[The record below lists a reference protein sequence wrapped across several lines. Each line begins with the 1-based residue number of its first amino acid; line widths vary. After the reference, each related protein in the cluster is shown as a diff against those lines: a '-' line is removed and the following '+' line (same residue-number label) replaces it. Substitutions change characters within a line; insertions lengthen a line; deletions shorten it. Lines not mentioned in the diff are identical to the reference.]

1 MAKHSMLMGTAR
13 GKLGNMVL
21 SRVDG
26 VQITRAY
33 NPNVAN
39 PKTVGQAT
47 QRAIFA
53 TISYMA
59 AILSTIVDNSFDG
72 YKNGRKSRQA
82 FVKKN
87 LDLVRSKYLAGE
99 RVYLLPKGE
108 KLASPQQLI
117 ISSGKLSPF
126 PLVNG
131 QVGTTLCTYVSLSG
145 HTAEDDTVVIDLSE
159 LKILCPDIKAG
170 SQLTFVSVA
179 GDGDRYNM
187 KLRKARIVLGSW
199 IDDDTPIFNL
209 SQSGIFASAIDT
221 SKTEGF
227 NVGTNGDIDFDYE
240 GCILGKVS
248 DGDNGYYLAFRDND
262 EEFGWASGIIVS
274 NYNADKG
281 EWEHSECKLTV
292 ADQIDWFN
300 TDADVVPSFMENANR
315 ITSNN
320 AYTEQSDD
328 SNYPPYNSSLNAAFQ
343 AIIASPGY
351 TQKSLNLEANN
362 TYGPIPEGNLVQMFL
377 TPANGA
383 TIDTSSLRVLAGE
396 AAVTDVRATRIADGS
411 VFIAFNLQNGSTQ
424 SVTYNVTFNG
434 NLNPAYD
441 DTERQYG
448 FRVAI
453 SKVQA

>member
-33 NPNVAN
+33 NPIVSN

-59 AILSTIVDNSFDG
+59 AVLTAVIDNSFDG
-72 YKNGRKSRQA
+72 FKNGRKSRQA

-87 LDLVRSKYLAGE
+87 LDYVRSKLLAGE
-99 RVYLLPKGE
+99 KVYLLPKGE
-108 KLASPQQLI
+108 KLPVPADLI
-117 ISSGKLSPF
+117 VSDGKLAPSPVSNMTIDSGIYGAIDIV
-126 PLVNG
+126 PYTNTDSNSILRLV
-131 QVGTTLCTYVSLSG
+131 
-145 HTAEDDTVVIDLSE
+145 DLQSW
-159 LKILCPDIKAG
+159 CPDIKPG
-170 SQLTFVSVA
+170 SQLTFVSIQ

-187 KLRKARIVLGSW
+187 TAKFARIVLGSW
-199 IDDDTPIFNL
+199 ITADTEIFN
-209 SQSGIFASAIDT
+209 FSAGVIRGEALDR
-221 SKTEGF
+221 SKTLGF
-227 NVGTNGDIDFDYE
+227 AAG
-240 GCILGKVS
+240 S
-248 DGDNGYYLAFRDND
+248 DGEISLDSNKEMIALFGSGSDQRIIFGNADD
-262 EEFGWASGIIVS
+262 IVGWANGVIVS
-274 NYNADKG
+274 NYNSDKE
-281 EWEHSECKLTV
+281 EWEHNTCKLMP
-292 ADQIDWFN
+292 ADQIDWFS
-300 TDADVVPSFMENANR
+300 TDTAVVPSYMANANR
-315 ITSNN
+315 ITSND
-320 AYTEQSDD
+320 AYTEQSDSSD
-328 SNYPPYNSSLNAAFQ
+328 YPPYNSSLNAAFQ

-351 TQKSLNLEANN
+351 TQRSLNLEGNN
-362 TYGPIPEGNLVQMFL
+362 SYGPIPEGNLVQLFL

-383 TIDTSSLRVLAGE
+383 TIDASSLRVLAGE
-396 AAVTDVRATRIADGS
+396 TAVTDVRASRIADGS

-424 SVTYNVTFNG
+424 SVTYNFTFNG

>member
-33 NPNVAN
+33 NPIVSN

-53 TISYMA
+53 TVSYMA
-59 AILSTIVDNSFDG
+59 AVLLAVIDNSFDG
-72 YKNGRKSRQA
+72 FKNGRKSRQA

-87 LDLVRSKYLAGE
+87 LDYVRAKLLAGE
-99 RVYLLPKGE
+99 KVYLLPKSEKLPVPSDFIVSDG
-108 KLASPQQLI
+108 KLAS
-117 ISSGKLSPF
+117 SPV
-126 PLVNG
+126 VNK
-131 QVGTTLCTYVSLSG
+131 QIRTSLFG
-145 HTAEDDTVVIDLSE
+145 VIDIE
-159 LKILCPDIKAG
+159 PILNAEEKYVLRLRDLQVWCPDIKPG
-170 SQLTFVSVA
+170 SQLTFVSIQ

-187 KLRKARIVLGSW
+187 ETKLGRIVLGSW
-199 IDDDTPIFNL
+199 ITEDTEIIDFT
-209 SQSGIFASAIDT
+209 SAVIKGDALD
-221 SKTEGF
+221 KTKTLGF
-227 NVGTNGDIDFDYE
+227 NATSEGDISLDTNAEMIAQY
-240 GCILGKVS
+240 GI
-248 DGDNGYYLAFRDND
+248 D
-262 EEFGWASGIIVS
+262 EEQRIIFGNADDIIGWANGVIVS
-274 NYNADKG
+274 NYNTEKQ
-281 EWEHSECKLTV
+281 EWEHNTCKLMP
-292 ADQIDWFN
+292 ADQIDWFS
-300 TDADVVPSFMENANR
+300 TDTVVVPSYMANANR

-320 AYTEQSDD
+320 AYTEQSDSSD
-328 SNYPPYNSSLNAAFQ
+328 YPPYNSSLNAAYQ

-351 TQKSLNLEANN
+351 TQKSLNLESNN
-362 TYGPIPEGNLVQMFL
+362 TYGPIPEGNLVQIFL

>member
-59 AILSTIVDNSFDG
+59 ALLSVIVDNSFDG

-87 LDLVRSKYLAGE
+87 LDFVRSKYLAGE
-99 RVYLLPKGE
+99 KVYLLPKGE
-108 KLASPQQLI
+108 KLSSPQELF
-117 ISSGKLSPF
+117 ISSGSLAPSPV
-126 PLVNG
+126 VNG
-131 QVGTTLCTYVSLSG
+131 QLDNSLYTYIPIQGDASSEAGAVITL
-145 HTAEDDTVVIDLSE
+145 ADL
-159 LKILCPDIKAG
+159 KDWCPDIKAG

-187 KLRKARIVLGSW
+187 KLKKARIVLGSW
-199 IDDDTPIFNL
+199 IADDTVIFDLQNKV
-209 SQSGIFASAIDT
+209 IMASALDM

-227 NVGTNGDIDFDYE
+227 YIDSNGNPNTDADTSIIDT
-240 GCILGKVS
+240 VS
-248 DGDNGYYLAFRDND
+248 DGADGRYLAFTNIGD
-262 EEFGWASGIIVS
+262 EYGWASGVIVS
-274 NYNADKG
+274 NYDEAKG
-281 EWEHSECKLTV
+281 VWVHNTTKLV
-292 ADQIDWFN
+292 CPDQIDWFN
-300 TDADVVPSFMENANR
+300 TDAVVVPSYMANTNR

>member
-1 MAKHSMLMGTAR
+1 MKHSLLMGTAR
-13 GKLGNMVL
+13 GKLGNMVF

-26 VQITRAY
+26 QQIARAY
-33 NPNVAN
+33 NPIVAN

-59 AILSTIVDNSFDG
+59 ALLSVIVDNSFDG
-72 YKNGRKSRQA
+72 YKNGKKSRQA

-87 LDLVRSKYLAGE
+87 LDIVRRKYLAGE
-99 RVYLLPKGE
+99 RVYLLPKGT
-108 KLASPQQLI
+108 KLPSPQQLVV
-117 ISSGKLSPF
+117 SSGKLSDF
-126 PLVNG
+126 TLANG
-131 QVGTTLCTYVSLSG
+131 EVGSTVCTYIPVLG
-145 HTAEDDTVVIDLSE
+145 VEIGDNVVGLRLCDLKS
-159 LKILCPDIKAG
+159 ICPDIKPG

-187 KLRKARIVLGSW
+187 VLRKARIVLGTW

-209 SQSGIFASAIDT
+209 TQAGIFAAALDM

-227 NVGTNGDIDFDYE
+227 AIGPNGDINLDTVGSPLY
-240 GCILGKVS
+240 KVS
-248 DGDNGYYLAFRDND
+248 DGSDGYYLAFRDNE
-262 EEFGWASGIIVS
+262 EEFGWASGVILS
-274 NYNADKG
+274 NYNSEKG

-300 TDADVVPSFMENANR
+300 TDADVIPSFMTNANR

-320 AYTEQSDD
+320 AYTEQSND

-343 AIIASPGY
+343 GIIASPGY
-351 TQKSLNLEANN
+351 SQKSLNLESANS
-362 TYGPIPEGNLVQMFL
+362 YGPIPEGNRVQIFL
-377 TPANGA
+377 QPNNGA
-383 TIDTSSLRVLAGE
+383 TIDTSTLQILAGE
-396 AAVTDVRATRIADGS
+396 TAVSEKTVTRTSDGS
-411 VFIAFNLQNGSTQ
+411 VYISFNLQNGSTQ
-424 SVTYNVTFNG
+424 SVTYNISFAG

-441 DTERQYG
+441 DTERTYG

>member
-33 NPNVAN
+33 NPIVSN

-59 AILSTIVDNSFDG
+59 AVLTAIIDNSFDG
-72 YKNGRKSRQA
+72 FKNGRKSRQA

-87 LDLVRSKYLAGE
+87 LDYVRSKLLAGE
-99 RVYLLPKGE
+99 KVYLLPKGE
-108 KLASPQQLI
+108 KLPIPADFIVSD
-117 ISSGKLSPF
+117 GKLASSP
-126 PLVNG
+126 VSNMTI
-131 QVGTTLCTYVSLSG
+131 GTGIYGAINIVPYTNTD
-145 HTAEDDTVVIDLSE
+145 EDIVLRLTDLQSW
-159 LKILCPDIKAG
+159 CPDIKPG
-170 SQLTFVSVA
+170 SQLTFVSIQ

-187 KLRKARIVLGSW
+187 TPKFARIVLGSW
-199 IDDDTPIFNL
+199 ITAETEIFN
-209 SQSGIFASAIDT
+209 FSAGVIRGEALDK
-221 SKTEGF
+221 SKTLGF
-227 NVGTNGDIDFDYE
+227 TATTDGEIDLSTNKEIISFLGNGTDQRIIFGD
-240 GCILGKVS
+240 
-248 DGDNGYYLAFRDND
+248 AD
-262 EEFGWASGIIVS
+262 EMVGWANGVIVS
-274 NYNADKG
+274 NYNTEKQ
-281 EWEHSECKLTV
+281 EWEHNTCKLLP
-292 ADQIDWFN
+292 ADQIDWFS
-300 TDADVVPSFMENANR
+300 TDTVVVPSYMANANR

-320 AYTEQSDD
+320 AYTEQSDSSD
-328 SNYPPYNSSLNAAFQ
+328 YPPYNSSLNAAYQ

-351 TQKSLNLEANN
+351 TQRTLNLEGNN
-362 TYGPIPEGNLVQMFL
+362 SYGPIPEGNLVQMFL

-396 AAVTDVRATRIADGS
+396 TAVTDVRVSRIADGS

>member
-1 MAKHSMLMGTAR
+1 MGTAR

-59 AILSTIVDNSFDG
+59 ALLSVIVDNSFDG

-87 LDLVRSKYLAGE
+87 LDFVRGKYLAGE
-99 RVYLLPKGE
+99 KVYLLPKGE
-108 KLASPQQLI
+108 KLSSPQEI
-117 ISSGKLSPF
+117 FVSSGKLAKTP
-126 PLVNG
+126 VAN
-131 QVGTTLCTYVSLSG
+131 VTI
-145 HTAEDDTVVIDLSE
+145 DDTLVCAIPVIPSEVEAGSYAITLADL
-159 LKILCPDIKAG
+159 KKWCPDIKAG
-170 SQLTFVSVA
+170 SQLTFVTVS

-187 KLRKARIVLGSW
+187 KLQYARIVLGSW
-199 IDDDTPIFNL
+199 ITDDTVIVE
-209 SQSGIFASAIDT
+209 FASDSIKASALDMT
-221 SKTEGF
+221 KTQGLVL
-227 NVGTNGDIDFDYE
+227 NVAGDIDLTADSSPIT
-240 GCILGKVS
+240 ILG
-248 DGDNGYYLAFRDND
+248 DGGEKRVVFANGSQDYI
-262 EEFGWASGIIVS
+262 GWSNGVILS
-274 NYNADKG
+274 NYNTEKG
-281 EWEHSECKLTV
+281 EWEHNETKLLS
-292 ADQIDWFN
+292 AEQMDWFN
-300 TDADVVPSFMENANR
+300 TDADVIPTFMANANR

-396 AAVTDVRATRIADGS
+396 TAVTDVRATRIADGS

>member
-87 LDLVRSKYLAGE
+87 LDYVRSKYLAGE
-99 RVYLLPKGE
+99 RVYILPKGE
-108 KLASPQQLI
+108 KIPSPQEI
-117 ISSGKLSPF
+117 FVSAGKLAKTPVANLSIDGS
-126 PLVNG
+126 LVC
-131 QVGTTLCTYVSLSG
+131 QILATPSEVVTDEWALTL
-145 HTAEDDTVVIDLSE
+145 ADLQ
-159 LKILCPDIKAG
+159 KWCPDIKAG
-170 SQLTFVSVA
+170 SQLTFVTVS
-179 GDGDRYNM
+179 GDGDRYDM
-187 KLRKARIVLGSW
+187 KLQYARIVLGSW
-199 IDDDTPIFNL
+199 IADDSVIFDFSANAIL
-209 SQSGIFASAIDT
+209 ASALDMT
-221 SKTEGF
+221 KTQGF
-227 NVGTNGDIDFDYE
+227 VLNADGDIDLTSEFSPITLMGSGSDKRVVFANGSQDYT
-240 GCILGKVS
+240 GWSNGVIL
-248 DGDNGYYLAFRDND
+248 
-262 EEFGWASGIIVS
+262 S
-274 NYNADKG
+274 NYNTDKG
-281 EWEHSECKLTV
+281 EWEHNETKLL
-292 ADQIDWFN
+292 AAEQIDWFG
-300 TDADVVPSFMENANR
+300 TDDVVVPTYMANANR
-315 ITSNN
+315 ITTSN

-396 AAVTDVRATRIADGS
+396 TAVTDVRASRIADGS